1 MGIDPEAVVDPR
13 LRVIGVDNLRVV
25 GSSII
30 PQVPSANSAISMAI
44 GEKGSDMILE
54 DVRQAART
62 KAFALSRRGQF
73 GPVLDRLVVPHRP
86 NWNE

>member
-1 MGIDPEAVVDPR
+1 
-13 LRVIGVDNLRVV
+13 
-25 GSSII
+25 
-30 PQVPSANSAISMAI
+30 MAI

-54 DVRQAART
+54 DIRQAART

-73 GPVLDRLVVPHRP
+73 GPALDRLVVPHRP

>member
-1 MGIDPEAVVDPR
+1 
-13 LRVIGVDNLRVV
+13 
-25 GSSII
+25 
-30 PQVPSANSAISMAI
+30 MAI